1 MTGKGFK
8 DADNQAP
15 LFLRTTEEMLDE
27 FSFYLGSEKA
37 EEIVITNT
45 NMIADMCDRIAPVR
59 PDKCPPVIEN
69 SDQQLT
75 DICYRKAHEMY
86 GEELET
92 RAEFYHQQWICRYV
106 YHCTEAGV
114 EVCRRRIPGRFT
126 RFCRIFFRGYNGGNH
141 GG

>member
-59 PDKCPPVIEN
+59 
-69 SDQQLT
+69 Q
-75 DICYRKAHEMY
+75 EMCIRDRPFP
-86 GEELET
+86 E
-92 RAEFYHQQWICRYV
+92 
-106 YHCTEAGV
+106 
-114 EVCRRRIPGRFT
+114 
-126 RFCRIFFRGYNGGNH
+126 
-141 GG
+141 